1 MRAGAKFT
9 QAAQTMTKLRV
20 HCFSISLDG
29 YGAGPNQNIDNP
41 LGVGGVALHEWAFA
55 TRTFQKMFGNEGGAT
70 GLDDD
75 FAARGFSN
83 IGAWIIGRNMFG
95 PIRGEWPDDNWKG
108 WWGDNPPYH
117 VPVFV
122 LSHHARASIPMAGGT
137 TFHFVTDGIQ
147 AALARAQ
154 EAANGQDIRLGGGVA
169 TIQQYLRA
177 RLIDELHL
185 AIAPT
190 LLGSGEH
197 LFAGLDAAALGYQ
210 CSQHVSSANATH
222 VILTRKI

>member
-1 MRAGAKFT
+1 M
-9 QAAQTMTKLRV
+9 MTRLRV
-20 HCFSISLDG
+20 HSFSISLDG
-29 YGAGPNQNIDNP
+29 FGAGPKQDVDNP

-55 TRTFQKMFGNEGGAT
+55 TRTFQQMFGNQKGST
-70 GLDDD
+70 GVDDD

-108 WWGDNPPYH
+108 WWGESPPYH

-122 LSHHARASIPMAGGT
+122 LSHHPRASFTMAGGT
-137 TFHFVTDGIQ
+137 TFHFITDGIQ
-147 AALARAQ
+147 SALARAR
-154 EAANGQDIRLGGGVA
+154 ESANGRDVRLGGGVA

-177 RLIDELHL
+177 RLIDEMHL

-190 LLGSGEH
+190 LLGSGER
-197 LFAGLDAAALGYQ
+197 LFAGLDAVALGYR
-210 CSQHVSSANATH
+210 CTEHVSTAAVTH
-222 VILTRKI
+222 IVITRES